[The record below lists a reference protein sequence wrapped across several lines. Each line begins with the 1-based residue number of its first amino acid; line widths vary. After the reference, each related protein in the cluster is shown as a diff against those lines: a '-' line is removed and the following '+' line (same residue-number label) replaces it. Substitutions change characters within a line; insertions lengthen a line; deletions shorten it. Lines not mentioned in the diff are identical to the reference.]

1 MTLVCFASGRC
12 VDGVVKDRT
21 NYQFISAIVIHF
33 MNSAR
38 VCWIIKR
45 TVFNMYVCL
54 NHSRRCE
61 HNQFERHDEKPRHE
75 RQDFQSLDNFSVS
88 FTTF

>member
-1 MTLVCFASGRC
+1 MILVCFASGRC

-45 TVFNMYVCL
+45 TVFNVYVCL
-54 NHSRRCE
+54 NYSWRYE
-61 HNQFERHDEKPRHE
+61 QNQFERRDEKPRHQ
-75 RQDFQSLDNFSVS
+75 RKFLKNLDNFYI
-88 FTTF
+88 